1 MKLSDQAFLEELR
14 RDFLLEAEE
23 HLETLVS
30 GLLEAEKAPEPSEAV
45 VEAVYRAAHSLK
57 GAAQAVRMP
66 EVASLCQSMESVFSR
81 LKDRTLSLE
90 RPDYDLLQRALDL
103 LSRLVGLSEGEGEN
117 PSPLV
122 NELNRLAGSSGGPS
136 PRRPSGEPRRP
147 YPTLDE
153 LLRLAS
159 EEEGVAEA
167 PSSPSREVGPE
178 APPPASPPR
187 NEPSRAPSPQVTS
200 PRASTPVAGPAAS
213 VPPPSR
219 ATRGAGETIR
229 IGVSKVDALLLQA
242 EELVAVKLALD
253 ERLSDLRRLL
263 PLSETRKGR
272 GRGKS
277 VASSSGGEERARL
290 IALDE
295 GLRGLEKAMAAD
307 RRQAEGLLRN
317 LLEGAKGVLMLPA
330 STLLQG
336 FPKMVRDLARDLGK
350 EVELTLSGGEIEMDK
365 RILEGM
371 KDPLIH
377 LVRNAVDHGVERPE
391 GRRALG
397 KDSVGRLALSVS
409 HVEGGQAE
417 IVLADDG
424 AGIDGERLRRSAV
437 KAALLTEEE
446 ALALS
451 DEAALSLIFRSGLS
465 TSPLITDVSGR
476 GLGMAIVQEG
486 VEALGGKI
494 SLQSER
500 GRGTTFRI
508 ALPLTLATFRGVL
521 VEEWDQVFVVPTSK
535 VERVARIDGSLVR
548 RVEGRELISL
558 GGRPVALVRLGSL
571 LGLAPAERRKGEE
584 KLSVVVLS
592 ASGLS
597 VAFAVDRVV
606 GEQEVLLKTLGR
618 QLRHVPNVAGAT
630 VLGSGRVVPV
640 LNVKELLEA
649 VSRGGGARP
658 SPSEGEAERRRS
670 VLVVED
676 SITSRALIRNILTS
690 AGYDVEAAVDG
701 QEAWELLSDRSF
713 DIVVSDVEMPRMNGF
728 ELTAKIRGDASMADL
743 PVVLVTSLDSPR
755 DRERGIDAGADA
767 YIVKSHFDQGNLIE
781 VMGRLL

>member
-30 GLLEAEKAPEPSEAV
+30 GLLEAEKTPEPPEPV

-90 RPDYDLLQRALDL
+90 RTDYDLLQRALDL

-117 PSPLV
+117 PSPFV
-122 NELNRLAGSSGGPS
+122 NELNRLAGSSGGPPS
-136 PRRPSGEPRRP
+136 LRPSGGPRRP

-159 EEEGVAEA
+159 EGEGAEETPSSSSAEA
-167 PSSPSREVGPE
+167 GLEEP
-178 APPPASPPR
+178 PPR
-187 NEPSRAPSPQVTS
+187 NEPSRVPSPPVAL
-200 PRASTPVAGPAAS
+200 PRAPKPVAGPAAS
-213 VPPPSR
+213 VPPPPR

-253 ERLSDLRRLL
+253 ERLADLRRLL
-263 PLSETRKGR
+263 PLSEIRKGR
-272 GRGKS
+272 GRGKN
-277 VASSSGGEERARL
+277 VASLCGGEERARL

-317 LLEGAKGVLMLPA
+317 LLEGAKGILMLPA

-377 LVRNAVDHGVERPE
+377 LVRNAVDHGIESSEDRL
-391 GRRALG
+391 ALG
-397 KDSVGRLALSVS
+397 KGSVGRLTLSVS

-424 AGIDGERLRRSAV
+424 AGIDGGKLRRSAV

-451 DEAALSLIFRSGLS
+451 DEAALALIFRSGLS

-521 VEEWDQVFVVPTSK
+521 VEEWEQIFVVPTSK
-535 VERVARIDGSLVR
+535 VERVARIDGAQVR
-548 RVEGRELISL
+548 RIEGRELISL

-571 LGLAPAERRKGEE
+571 LGLAPAERGGGEE

-606 GEQEVLLKTLGR
+606 GEQEVLLKSLGR

-640 LNVKELLEA
+640 LNVKELLEG
-649 VSRGGGARP
+649 VSRGGGAGL
-658 SPSEGEAERRRS
+658 SLSEGEAESRRS

-701 QEAWELLSDRSF
+701 QEAWELLSGRSF